1 MRTSPK
7 NTLRCQI
14 PSKAA
19 PPLLSKF
26 LRLTP
31 GRGKR
36 PEVLFNLDLS
46 SPPALF
52 FVYEI
57 HPYVK
62 LFGKAETVHCEAH
75 YEGLRDDASYDRF
88 TTCLTVRFQ
97 NGARSQWT
105 WAGGISI
112 DAAIQEARI
121 VSHGATFIET
131 KEGWDIAT
139 PTGTTPLEFVD
150 NDTTLE
156 TLFLDD
162 IRGGT
167 DWQADVRTDLEA
179 DRISLAAEVSA
190 TEGRVVEADEI
201 GSL

>member
-1 MRTSPK
+1 MQR
-7 NTLRCQI
+7 
-14 PSKAA
+14 SKKPESFLTA
-19 PPLLSKF
+19 PP
-26 LRLTP
+26 
-31 GRGKR
+31 
-36 PEVLFNLDLS
+36 S
-46 SPPALF
+46 S
-52 FVYEI
+52 
-57 HPYVK
+57 
-62 LFGKAETVHCEAH
+62 
-75 YEGLRDDASYDRF
+75 R
-88 TTCLTVRFQ
+88 
-97 NGARSQWT
+97 
-105 WAGGISI
+105 
-112 DAAIQEARI
+112 
-121 VSHGATFIET
+121 T